1 MLIVNFPHHLPPG
14 HEQEGNRPAVVIALP
29 TRLGTS
35 RYPMVLLAPIT
46 SAQGAWLKAAP
57 QLYPAL
63 NKGAANLNRA
73 SAVLL
78 DHMRG
83 VDVRRIVKRIG
94 NLSAQDFK
102 PIQQSL
108 AILFNTKV

>member
-63 NKGAANLNRA
+63 NKGAGNLNRA

-108 AILFNTKV
+108 TILFNTKV